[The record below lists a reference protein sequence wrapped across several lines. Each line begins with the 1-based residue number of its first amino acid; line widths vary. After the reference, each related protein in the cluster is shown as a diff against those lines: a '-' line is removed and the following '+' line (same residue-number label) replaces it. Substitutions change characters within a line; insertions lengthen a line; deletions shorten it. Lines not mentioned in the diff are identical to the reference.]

1 MKCYNL
7 KHTVFSILFIL
18 INFLYLLKYGT
29 KYNIPLLPI
38 TIGFT
43 ILQLF
48 FLGGKAIIYKLLS
61 KLNSIIYI
69 VFVCIILGGI
79 LFLTK
84 SVDRYALNVDRWSA
98 MEVAI
103 RAIFS
108 GEYPYT
114 AIDHLGGRTS
124 NFPGL
129 LLIGIPFYL
138 LGDVGY
144 FQAFSFLVLA
154 FTLHKVF
161 KRQQAFYIL
170 LLVGLSIP
178 FWYEVVVISDFM
190 SNMILVLCFIM
201 LWNHYFK
208 QEIYKK
214 EIGLAI
220 GISILVLTRGFAYI
234 PLVLYFFAPFCQL
247 NIKTQLRFSVSFLI
261 SSILLLLVV
270 FYTVPDLE
278 TFKAYNPLVLQT
290 SYTSIYHILFVFLA
304 PLILSFYI
312 KKFTDDFFFYTLL
325 IAGTLSITL
334 FIQFWNRVGFTEL
347 LHNSVFDLAYL
358 AYIFPLLWILL
369 TNPTPK

>member
-1 MKCYNL
+1 MNYYNL
-7 KHTVFSILFIL
+7 KYIIFSSLFIV
-18 INFLYLLKYGT
+18 INLLYLLKYGT
-29 KYNIPLLPI
+29 KYNLPLLPI
-38 TIGFT
+38 IIGLT
-43 ILQLF
+43 VLQVC
-48 FLGGKAIIYKLLS
+48 FLGGKTIIYKLLS

-69 VFVCIILGGI
+69 LLVCIILGGI

-84 SVDRYALNVDRWSA
+84 YVDRYALNVDRWSA

-103 RAIFS
+103 RAIFT

-129 LLIGIPFYL
+129 LLLGIPFYL

-144 FQAFSFLVLA
+144 FQAFSFLFLA
-154 FTLHKVF
+154 FTLYKVF
-161 KRQQAFYIL
+161 KRQRAFFIL
-170 LLVGLSIP
+170 LLLGLSIP
-178 FWYEVVVISDFM
+178 FWYEIAVISDFM
-190 SNMILVLCFIM
+190 SNMIIVLCFIM

-220 GISILVLTRGFAYI
+220 GISILVLTRGFTYI
-234 PLVLYFFAPFCQL
+234 PLALYFFAPFCQL
-247 NIKTQLRFSVSFLI
+247 NIKKQLRFSVSFLVT
-261 SSILLLLVV
+261 SILLILFV
-270 FYTVPDLE
+270 FYAVPDLE
-278 TFKAYNPLVLQT
+278 TLKEYNPLVLQT

-312 KKFTDDFFFYTLL
+312 KKFNDDFFFYTLL
-325 IAGTLSITL
+325 ITGTLSITL
-334 FIQFWNRVGFTEL
+334 FIQFWNRVGFNEL

-358 AYIFPLLWILL
+358 AYIFPILWILL
-369 TNPTPK
+369 SNPTPK